1 MVRPMAAGGP
11 VLLHMDCASGIAGDM
26 FLGACLDLGLPVVLL
41 QEMVERLG
49 LEAIKLRVRRS
60 RRGALAGV
68 RFGVLRGGRPVEGEG
83 GEGAAHRN
91 LPTILRMIERS
102 GLDAGVRNRAS
113 ALFCRLGE
121 AEASVHGVG
130 VDEVHFH
137 EVGADDSIVDLVG
150 AAVAIEHFAP
160 DRVSC
165 STVVVGSGT
174 VRTRHGVMPVPTPAT
189 ALLLR
194 GVPISTGG
202 AEGELTTPTGA
213 VIVSEYV
220 DSFEPSA
227 ADVPYRVESAGVG
240 LGSREL
246 ADRPNALRL
255 RLATPVPTPAASG
268 LPWNRVAVLE
278 CQVDD
283 ATGEAIGYAVE
294 ALLRAGALDV
304 FAAPVQMKKSRPGV
318 AVTVI
323 CRPERAS
330 ELAERLLLETGSLGC
345 RRTVVDR
352 LEADRSI
359 VPVATSFGEVRV
371 KTAAIGGRALGAA
384 PEYEDVQRIAR
395 ERGVPFRTVYRAALG
410 AADAAAAA
418 GC

>member
-11 VLLHMDCASGIAGDM
+11 VLLHMDCASGISGDM
-26 FLGACLDLGLPVVLL
+26 FLGACLDLGLPVALL
-41 QEMVERLG
+41 EEMVERLG
-49 LEAIKLRVRRS
+49 LEGIELQVRRGK
-60 RRGALAGV
+60 RGALTGV
-68 RFGVLRGGRPVEGEG
+68 RFGVLRGGRPVEGKD
-83 GEGAAHRN
+83 GEGTSHRN
-91 LPTILRMIERS
+91 LSTILRMIERS
-102 GLDAGVRNRAS
+102 GLDAGTRERAS

-130 VDEVHFH
+130 LDEVHFH

-150 AAVAIEHFAP
+150 AALALEHFAP
-160 DRVSC
+160 VRVSC

-174 VRTRHGVMPVPTPAT
+174 VRTRHGVMPVPAPAT
-189 ALLLR
+189 ALLLQ
-194 GVPISTGG
+194 GVPISAGG
-202 AEGELTTPTGA
+202 VEGEMTTPTGA
-213 VIVSEYV
+213 VIVREFV

-227 ADVPYRVESAGVG
+227 ADVPRRVEDAGIG

-246 ADRPNALRL
+246 ADRPNALRVQ
-255 RLATPVPTPAASG
+255 LATPATHGS
-268 LPWNRVAVLE
+268 PWNWVAVLE

-283 ATGEAIGYAVE
+283 ATGEAIGYGVE

-304 FAAPVQMKKSRPGV
+304 FATPVQMKKSRPGI

-345 RRTVVDR
+345 RRMIVDR
-352 LEADRSI
+352 LEAERSV
-359 VPVATSFGEVRV
+359 VPVTTPFGDVRV

-384 PEYEDVQRIAR
+384 PEYEDVRRIAR
-395 ERGVPFRTVYRAALG
+395 ERGVPFRTIYRAALS
-410 AADAAAAA
+410 AAD
-418 GC
+418 